1 MKNMNL
7 KDTVSNNR
15 SPRIT
20 SALFAL
26 LFALGGG
33 AVLSGCEEQG
43 PAEEAGEE
51 IDEAVEDAGEQIDD
65 AAEEA
70 GDAVEDAAEEVE
82 EETDGM

>member
-1 MKNMNL
+1 MKNANL
-7 KDTVSNNR
+7 DNDMNNR
-15 SPRIT
+15 SPKIT

-33 AVLSGCEEQG
+33 AVLTGCEQQG

-51 IDEAVEDAGEQIDD
+51 IDEAVEDAGEEIDE

-70 GDAVEDAAEEVE
+70 GDAVEDAADEVE
-82 EETDGM
+82 EETDG

>member
-1 MKNMNL
+1 MKDSNL
-7 KDTVSNNR
+7 KNADANNR

-51 IDEAVEDAGEQIDD
+51 IDDAVEEAGEEIDE
-65 AAEEA
+65 AAEET
-70 GDAVEDAAEEVE
+70 GDAVEEAAEEIE
-82 EETDGM
+82 EETDGN